1 MASDIDTAKPS
12 ASPGASPEGLPEGS
26 PGASSPAPLLGAWEG
41 DAPALAGFGPAG
53 EGALRSAPVVRSDG
67 GASRTAAPDA
77 EDPPAALPGLLG
89 EMRAVLSSP
98 MRSLTRRI
106 VAINLVGLVI
116 LVASVLYL
124 NNMREELIQVRVESL
139 ATEANILAT
148 AIAEIAST
156 GPEKS
161 SIETRAANR
170 VLQQLTLRTDQ
181 RAQLFRNGRLIG
193 DTRSFESTRI
203 PLETRYLPPLDG
215 ASGLLGWIEELY
227 SRAIRL
233 VQKRNLPIYIETSVA
248 GITEDPVVYSAQLGD
263 FAMSQRANSEGE
275 LIVSVAVPIR
285 RLKVIMGVLML
296 STEGGDIDRVI
307 RAGRLEILRIFIV
320 AGLVSILLAFLL
332 ASGIARPLRRL
343 ANAAEAA
350 RANEAQLSVSERVEI
365 PDLTARADEIGHL
378 SGSMRRMTDALYGRI
393 DAIESFAADVAHE
406 IKNPLSSLRSATE
419 TLDYAK
425 TPEQRERL
433 YTVIREDVDRL
444 DRLVTDISNASRLD
458 AELVR
463 EERAPFD
470 LGGLVA
476 TTTDILAQNADERGV
491 RLVADVPDVPLM
503 VRGLESRIAQVLSNL
518 LTNGISFSPGGGTLL
533 VSAWRDD
540 LKAAVITVEDDGP
553 GIPEDNLDSIFERFY
568 TERPEGEAFGRHS
581 GLGLS
586 ISRSI
591 VEAHGGTIRAENRPQ
606 GGARFVVR
614 LPS

>member
-1 MASDIDTAKPS
+1 MASATDTARPDLAPPLS
-12 ASPGASPEGLPEGS
+12 AT
-26 PGASSPAPLLGAWEG
+26 EG
-41 DAPALAGFGPAG
+41 DAPRLTAGDAG
-53 EGALRSAPVVRSDG
+53 GAPSLGDAPVFRSDRPG
-67 GASRTAAPDA
+67 GAHARRPRAAQR
-77 EDPPAALPGLLG
+77 GFLG
-89 EMRAVLSSP
+89 ELRTILTSP

-106 VAINLVGLVI
+106 VAINLIGLAI

-124 NNMREELIQVRVESL
+124 NQMRDELIEVRVASL

-156 GPEKS
+156 GPEKDF
-161 SIETRAANR
+161 IDTRAANK

-193 DTRSFESTRI
+193 DTRSFDPTRT
-203 PLETRYLPPLDG
+203 PLETRRLPPLDG

-233 VQKRNLPIYIETSVA
+233 VQKRNLPLYIETSVA

-263 FAMSQRANSEGE
+263 IAVSQRANSEGE
-275 LIVSVAVPIR
+275 LIVSVAVPVR
-285 RLKVIMGVLML
+285 RLQVIMGVLTL

-307 RAGRLEILRIFIV
+307 RAGRIEILRIFIV
-320 AGLVSILLAFLL
+320 AALVSILLAILL
-332 ASGIARPLRRL
+332 ARGIAQPLRRL

-350 RANEAQLSVSERVEI
+350 RANEAQLSVSDRVEI
-365 PDLTARADEIGHL
+365 PDLTDRADEIGHL

-393 DAIESFAADVAHE
+393 EAIESFAADVAHE

-470 LGGLVA
+470 LGALVE
-476 TTTDILAQNADERGV
+476 TTADILSQNAAERNV
-491 RLVADVPDVPLM
+491 HMRADMAGGTLM
-503 VRGLESRIAQVLSNL
+503 VRGLESRVAQVLSNL
-518 LTNGISFSPGGGTLL
+518 LTNGISFSPEGGTLR
-533 VSAWRDD
+533 VAAWRDD
-540 LKAAVITVEDDGP
+540 LNAAVITVEDEGP
-553 GIPEDNLDSIFERFY
+553 GIPPDNLDSIFQRFY

-591 VEAHGGTIRAENRPQ
+591 VEAHGGTIRAENRPE

>member
-1 MASDIDTAKPS
+1 MASAIDTARPDASHPLAAPPLS
-12 ASPGASPEGLPEGS
+12 APTRRDRGGDDDRHHPGDGGAPLSAPARDDGDGPSPGAR
-26 PGASSPAPLLGAWEG
+26 A
-41 DAPALAGFGPAG
+41 
-53 EGALRSAPVVRSDG
+53 DG
-67 GASRTAAPDA
+67 GGDRVSNRTGNR
-77 EDPPAALPGLLG
+77 PGVLG
-89 EMRAVLSSP
+89 EMRAVLVSP

-106 VAINLVGLVI
+106 VATNLVGLVI

-124 NNMREELIQVRVESL
+124 NQMRDELIQVRVGSL
-139 ATEANILAT
+139 ATEADILAT

-156 GPEKS
+156 GPEKD
-161 SIETRAANR
+161 SIDTRAANR

-193 DTRSFESTRI
+193 DTRSFDPARAR
-203 PLETRYLPPLDG
+203 LETRYLPPLDG

-227 SRAIRL
+227 SRATRL
-233 VQKRNLPIYIETSVA
+233 VQKRNLPLYIETSVA
-248 GITEDPVVYSAQLGD
+248 GITEDPAIYTAQLGET
-263 FAMSQRANSEGE
+263 AVSQRANSDGE
-275 LIVSVAVPIR
+275 LIVSVAVPVR
-285 RLKVIMGVLML
+285 RLKVIMGVLMI

-307 RAGRLEILRIFIV
+307 RAGRIEIMRIFIV
-320 AGLVSILLAFLL
+320 AALVSVLLAILLAN
-332 ASGIARPLRRL
+332 GIARPLRRL

-350 RANEAQLSVSERVEI
+350 RANEAQLSITDRVEI

-419 TLDYAK
+419 TLDYAR

-463 EERAPFD
+463 EERAAFD
-470 LGGLVA
+470 LGSLVE
-476 TTTDILAQNADERGV
+476 TTADILSQSAEERGV
-491 RLVADVPDVPLM
+491 RLVADIPQMPLT
-503 VRGLESRIAQVLSNL
+503 VRGLESRIAQVVSNI
-518 LTNGISFSPGGGTLL
+518 LTNGISFSPEGGTLHI
-533 VSAWRDD
+533 SAWRDD
-540 LKAAVITVEDDGP
+540 LKAAVITVEDEGP
-553 GIPEDNLDSIFERFY
+553 GIPPDNLDSIFQRFY

-591 VEAHGGTIRAENRPQ
+591 VEAHGGTIRAENREG

>member
-1 MASDIDTAKPS
+1 MASDTDIARPS
-12 ASPGASPEGLPEGS
+12 AP
-26 PGASSPAPLLGAWEG
+26 PLSALDGDT
-41 DAPALAGFGPAG
+41 DAPDTGAATLRNAPAMLSGERAAAISLGKPLAH
-53 EGALRSAPVVRSDG
+53 
-67 GASRTAAPDA
+67 AAPD
-77 EDPPAALPGLLG
+77 DRPGVLG
-89 EMRAVLSSP
+89 EMRAVLTSP

-106 VAINLVGLVI
+106 VAINLIGLVI
-116 LVASVLYL
+116 LVTTVLYL
-124 NNMREELIQVRVESL
+124 NQMRDELIQVRVASL

-156 GPEKS
+156 GPEKA
-161 SIETRAANR
+161 SIDTRAANE

-181 RAQLFRNGRLIG
+181 RAQLYRNGRLIG
-193 DTRSFESTRI
+193 DTRSFDPTRN
-203 PLETRYLPPLDG
+203 PLETRRLPPLDG

-227 SRAIRL
+227 SRAVRL

-248 GITEDPVVYSAQLGD
+248 GITEDPVIYSAQLGD
-263 FAMSQRANSEGE
+263 IAVSQRANSEGE
-275 LIVSVAVPIR
+275 LIVSVAVPVR

-307 RAGRLEILRIFIV
+307 RAGRIEILRIFIV
-320 AGLVSILLAFLL
+320 AGLVSVLLAVLL
-332 ASGIARPLRRL
+332 ANGIARPLRRL

-365 PDLTARADEIGHL
+365 PDLTDRADEIGHL

-425 TPEQRERL
+425 TPESRERL
-433 YTVIREDVDRL
+433 YTVIKEDVDRL

-470 LGGLVA
+470 LAALVE
-476 TTTDILAQNADERGV
+476 TTTDILSQSADERGV
-491 RLVADVPDVPLM
+491 RLVADVPGTPLV

-518 LTNGISFSPGGGTLL
+518 LTNGISFSPAEGTLRAA
-533 VSAWRDD
+533 VWRDD
-540 LKAAVITVEDDGP
+540 MKAAVITVEDDGP

-591 VEAHGGTIRAENRPQ
+591 VEAHGGTIRAENRPE
-606 GGARFVVR
+606 GGARFIVR

>member
-1 MASDIDTAKPS
+1 MASDTDIARPD
-12 ASPGASPEGLPEGS
+12 PEGG
-26 PGASSPAPLLGAWEG
+26 GAPRLGGAPSLDG
-41 DAPALAGFGPAG
+41 
-53 EGALRSAPVVRSDG
+53 APVARSDG
-67 GASRTAAPDA
+67 AGVRKASLRAVR
-77 EDPPAALPGLLG
+77 PGLLG
-89 EMRAVLSSP
+89 EARALLISP

-106 VAINLVGLVI
+106 VAINLIGLAI

-124 NNMREELIQVRVESL
+124 NQMRDELIQVRVVSL
-139 ATEANILAT
+139 ATEADILAT

-156 GPEKS
+156 GPEKAA
-161 SIETRAANR
+161 IDIRAANR

-181 RAQLFRNGRLIG
+181 RAQLYRNGRLIG
-193 DTRSFESTRI
+193 DTRSFEPTRT
-203 PLETRYLPPLDG
+203 PLETRRLPPLDG

-227 SRAIRL
+227 SRAVRL

-248 GITEDPVVYSAQLGD
+248 GITEDPLVYKAQLGEM
-263 FAMSQRANSEGE
+263 AVSQRANSEGE
-275 LIVSVAVPIR
+275 LIVSVAVPVR

-307 RAGRLEILRIFIV
+307 RAGRIEILRIFIV
-320 AGLVSILLAFLL
+320 AGLVSILLAILL
-332 ASGIARPLRRL
+332 ANGIARPLRRL
-343 ANAAEAA
+343 AGAAEAA
-350 RANEAQLSVSERVEI
+350 RANEARLSVSERVEI
-365 PDLTARADEIGHL
+365 PDLTDRADEIGHL

-406 IKNPLSSLRSATE
+406 IKNPLSSLRSAVE

-425 TPEQRERL
+425 TPESRDRL

-470 LGGLVA
+470 LGALVE
-476 TTTDILAQNADERGV
+476 TTVDILAQNADERGV
-491 RLVADVPDVPLM
+491 RLVADVPATPLT
-503 VRGLESRIAQVLSNL
+503 VRGLESRIAQVLSNVIA
-518 LTNGISFSPGGGTLL
+518 NGISFSPDGGTLR
-533 VSAWRDD
+533 VAAWRDE
-540 LKAAVITVEDDGP
+540 LNAAVIAVEDDGP
-553 GIPEDNLDSIFERFY
+553 GIPEDNLDSIFLRFY

-591 VEAHGGTIRAENRPQ
+591 VEAHGGTIRAENRDPR
-606 GGARFVVR
+606 GARFVIR

>member
-1 MASDIDTAKPS
+1 MASDTDTARAEALPS
-12 ASPGASPEGLPEGS
+12 SAPPLSPD
-26 PGASSPAPLLGAWEG
+26 WDG
-41 DAPALAGFGPAG
+41 DAPRVGADPA
-53 EGALRSAPVVRSDG
+53 SAPPKRQG
-67 GASRTAAPDA
+67 EARAGLGLELRTF
-77 EDPPAALPGLLG
+77 LT
-89 EMRAVLSSP
+89 SP

-106 VAINLVGLVI
+106 VAINLVGLVL
-116 LVASVLYL
+116 LVATVLYL
-124 NNMREELIQVRVESL
+124 NQMRDELIEVRVASL

-156 GPEKS
+156 GPEKDF
-161 SIETRAANR
+161 IDTRAANE

-181 RAQLFRNGRLIG
+181 RAQLYRNGRLIG
-193 DTRSFESTRI
+193 DTRSFDPMRI
-203 PLETRYLPPLDG
+203 PVETRRLPPLDG

-227 SRAIRL
+227 SRAVRL
-233 VQKRNLPIYIETSVA
+233 VQRRNLPLYIETSVS
-248 GITEDPVVYSAQLGD
+248 GITEDQVVYAAQLGTI
-263 FAMSQRANSEGE
+263 AISQRANSEGE
-275 LIVSVAVPIR
+275 LIVSVAVPVR

-307 RAGRLEILRIFIV
+307 RAGRIEILRIFVV
-320 AGLVSILLAFLL
+320 AGMVSILLAILL
-332 ASGIARPLRRL
+332 ANGIARPLRRL

-365 PDLTARADEIGHL
+365 PDLTGRGDEIGHL

-425 TPEQRERL
+425 TPESRERL

-470 LGGLVA
+470 LGRLIE
-476 TTTDILAQNADERGV
+476 TTVDILSHNAAERGV
-491 RLVADVPDVPLM
+491 NLVADVASGTLT
-503 VRGLESRIAQVLSNL
+503 VRGLESRIAQVLSNVI
-518 LTNGISFSPGGGTLL
+518 TNGLSFSPEGGTLQ
-533 VSAWRDD
+533 VAAWRDD
-540 LKAAVITVEDDGP
+540 LNAAVIAVDDDGP
-553 GIPEDNLDSIFERFY
+553 GIPPDNLDSIFQRFY

-591 VEAHGGTIRAENRPQ
+591 VEAHGGTIHAENRDE
-606 GGARFVVR
+606 GGARFVIR
-614 LPS
+614 LPN

>member
-1 MASDIDTAKPS
+1 MASDTGIAKPEPPASQAPPLS
-12 ASPGASPEGLPEGS
+12 AL
-26 PGASSPAPLLGAWEG
+26 
-41 DAPALAGFGPAG
+41 DG
-53 EGALRSAPVVRSDG
+53 EGPEFVAMDAAGDGKVARPVLR
-67 GASRTAAPDA
+67 
-77 EDPPAALPGLLG
+77 PARPGLAG
-89 EMRAVLSSP
+89 EMRALLVSP

-106 VAINLVGLVI
+106 VATNLVGLAI
-116 LVASVLYL
+116 LVATVLYL
-124 NNMREELIQVRVESL
+124 NQMRDELIDVRVESL

-156 GPEKS
+156 GPEKDR
-161 SIETRAANR
+161 IDAQAAVELLR
-170 VLQQLTLRTDQ
+170 QLTLRTDQ
-181 RAQLFRNGRLIG
+181 RAQLYRNGRLIG
-193 DTRSFESTRI
+193 DTRDFQPARAKV
-203 PLETRYLPPLDG
+203 ETRYLPPLDG

-227 SRAIRL
+227 SRAVRL
-233 VQKRNLPIYIETSVA
+233 VQRRNLPLYIESSVP
-248 GITEDPVVYSAQLGD
+248 GIEEDPAIWTAQLGD
-263 FAMSQRANSEGE
+263 TATSQRANSEGE
-275 LIVSVAVPIR
+275 LIVSVAVPVR

-307 RAGRLEILRIFIV
+307 RAGRIEILRIFVV
-320 AGLVSILLAFLL
+320 AGLVSILLAILL
-332 ASGIARPLRRL
+332 ANGIARPLRRL
-343 ANAAEAA
+343 ARAADAA
-350 RANEAQLSVSERVEI
+350 RADEGQLVASERVEI
-365 PDLTARADEIGHL
+365 PDLTSRADEIGNL

-425 TPEQRERL
+425 TDAARERL

-470 LGGLVA
+470 LGALVE
-476 TTTDILAQNADERGV
+476 TTADILAQNAVARRV
-491 RLVADVPDVPLM
+491 RIVADVPDGALT
-503 VRGLESRIAQVLSNL
+503 VRGLESRIAQVVSNIVL
-518 LTNGISFSPGGGTLL
+518 NGISFSPEGGTLR
-533 VSAWRDD
+533 VAAWRDD

-553 GIPEDNLDSIFERFY
+553 GIPADNLDSIFERFY

-586 ISRSI
+586 ISRRI
-591 VEAHGGTIRAENRPQ
+591 VEAHGGTIRAENREG
-606 GGARFVVR
+606 GGARFIVR